1 MKAILTFLAFVFLCG
16 QTSAQTTEYLQQK
29 EFQAEKKKIYDGLN
43 ASRKQLNEIKKVDVG
58 MTKSIDSIE
67 QSLLTVK
74 TRLSEYH
81 DSLVKSN
88 AGVNTLREQFDNQ
101 KILSRGFLILLFVVI
116 LILFVIV
123 FALIAFFNKKANQ
136 RLQSVIDL
144 GIATSNRLDLEVATL
159 NNSIQD
165 NLDRISAISAE
176 LSYKIATVRSAL
188 EAKNMQLESQFAED
202 LSVIKK
208 MNSQFKEDLLLSKQE
223 QAMALKNQEGKSQA
237 LSHDLESLNQKVMAH
252 LTKIEE
258 DLNLFKH
265 KH

>member
-1 MKAILTFLAFVFLCG
+1 MKTILTFLAIVFVIG

-58 MTKSIDSIE
+58 MTKSIDSIK
-67 QSLLTVK
+67 QSLLTVE
-74 TRLSEYH
+74 TRLAEYH

-88 AGVNTLREQFDNQ
+88 AGVINLREQFDNQ
-101 KILSRGFLILLFVVI
+101 KSLSREFLILLFVVV
-116 LILFVIV
+116 LILFILV
-123 FALIAFFNKKANQ
+123 FALILYFRVKADLKY
-136 RLQSVIDL
+136 RSVIDL
-144 GIATSNRLDLEVATL
+144 DIATNKRLDLEAINL
-159 NNSIQD
+159 KNSIQD
-165 NLDRISAISAE
+165 NIDRISAISAE

-223 QAMALKNQEGKSQA
+223 QAIVLKNQEDKSHA
-237 LSHDLESLNQKVMAH
+237 LSHELESLNQKVMAH
-252 LTKIEE
+252 LTKMEE
-258 DLNLFKH
+258 DLNLFKQ